1 MPMLTDSSASEATEA
16 APDTM
21 RILLIDDSL
30 SIRKFVGKMLQGA
43 GYEVETAVDGEEG
56 LRKATIG
63 GYRLI
68 ITDLEMPKLNGYEV
82 IQGLRDRPQTKTT
95 PILVMT
101 TRAGEKHRQMALSVG
116 ASGYIAKPVEE
127 RTLITEVGRWTGQV
141 TGVKA

>member
-1 MPMLTDSSASEATEA
+1 
-16 APDTM
+16 
-21 RILLIDDSL
+21 
-30 SIRKFVGKMLQGA
+30 MLQGA
-43 GYEVETAVDGEEG
+43 GYDVETAVDGEEG
-56 LRKATIG
+56 LRKASAG

-82 IQGLRDRPQTKTT
+82 IQALRDRPQTKST

-127 RTLITEVGRWTGQV
+127 RTLVLEVGRWTGQAA
-141 TGVKA
+141 GAKA